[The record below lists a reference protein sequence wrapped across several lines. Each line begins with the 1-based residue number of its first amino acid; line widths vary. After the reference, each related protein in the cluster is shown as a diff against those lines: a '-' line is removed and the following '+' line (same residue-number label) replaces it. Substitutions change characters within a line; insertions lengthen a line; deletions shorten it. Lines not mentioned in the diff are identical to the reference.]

1 MLNAW
6 VPLGFLFGPKSST
19 VNPMSFRI
27 FFIMLITSIAL
38 TEQAGANEKQYF
50 VSGDVGFSIFG
61 ETGNRENLFRSLSQA
76 TRGGLRWGQWGVYA
90 HVEPVGWVAAE
101 GIDSETWTSAL
112 NLGLGADYLYADGHL
127 KASLTVGPSIM
138 LKGTK
143 IDQPGDT
150 GFFID
155 IRPAGFRW
163 SLSDVLVMGLEPL
176 ALSVTAPALGG
187 IPLVEFAY
195 RTNISIECMF

>member
-1 MLNAW
+1 MVAAMKPHL
-6 VPLGFLFGPKSST
+6 FLIAMM
-19 VNPMSFRI
+19 V
-27 FFIMLITSIAL
+27 MLIVQDRASAD
-38 TEQAGANEKQYF
+38 EKQYF
-50 VSGDVGFSIFG
+50 VSGDVGLSIFG

-76 TRGGLRWGQWGVYA
+76 TRGGFRCGQWGVYL

-112 NLGLGADYLYADGHL
+112 NLGLGGDYLYADGYL
-127 KASLTVGPSIM
+127 RTSLTAGPSVM
-138 LKGTK
+138 LRGTK

-155 IRPAGFRW
+155 LRPAGFRW
-163 SLSDVLVMGLEPL
+163 SFSNELIVGLEPL

-195 RTNISIECMF
+195 RTHVSIEYMF

>member
-1 MLNAW
+1 MVAGMMSRLFMMAML
-6 VPLGFLFGPKSST
+6 T
-19 VNPMSFRI
+19 
-27 FFIMLITSIAL
+27 MLIVQDRAF
-38 TEQAGANEKQYF
+38 ANEKQYF
-50 VSGDVGFSIFG
+50 VSGDIGFSIFG

-112 NLGLGADYLYADGHL
+112 NLGFGGEYLYADGYL
-127 KASLTVGPSIM
+127 KTSLTVGPSIM

-163 SLSDVLVMGLEPL
+163 SLSGALIVGLEPL

-195 RTNISIECMF
+195 RTNLSIEYMF